1 MSKSDLDPRA
11 GERYE
16 GRVFALTLFAGFAF
30 VAALAYLKG
39 REVIGIAAASL
50 AGLALIAGVFV
61 PGHLEYP
68 RRAWMKLGEIIG
80 RVTNPVILA
89 IIYYAVVTPTG
100 LLRRGVGLMGK
111 KRHVSG
117 WHRRPPSSPP
127 ARMERQF

>member
-1 MSKSDLDPRA
+1 MSKSDLDPQARQ
-11 GERYE
+11 RYE
-16 GRVFALTLFAGFAF
+16 GRVFALTLFAGFVF
-30 VAALAYLKG
+30 VAAVAYLKG

-50 AGLALIAGVFV
+50 AGVALIAGVLI
-61 PGHLEYP
+61 PGHLEFP

-100 LLRRGVGLMGK
+100 LLRRSVGLLGR

-117 WHRRPPSSPP
+117 WHRRPPASPP

>member
-1 MSKSDLDPRA
+1 MSKSDLDPQARQ
-11 GERYE
+11 RHE
-16 GRVFALTLFAGFAF
+16 GRAFALTLFAGFAF

-50 AGLALIAGVFV
+50 AGVALIAGMLI
-61 PGHLEYP
+61 PGHLESP
-68 RRAWMKLGEIIG
+68 RRGWMKLGELIG
-80 RVTNPVILA
+80 RVTNPIILA

-100 LLRRGVGLMGK
+100 LLRRSVGLMGR

-117 WHRRPPSSPP
+117 WHRRPPTSPP